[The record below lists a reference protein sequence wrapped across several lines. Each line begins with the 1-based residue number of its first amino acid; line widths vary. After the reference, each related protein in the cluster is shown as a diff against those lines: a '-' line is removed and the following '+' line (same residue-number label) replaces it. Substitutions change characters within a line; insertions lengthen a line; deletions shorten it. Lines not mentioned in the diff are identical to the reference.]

1 MYFTKLR
8 LNGLEVIDLPV
19 VHAKPSDAYILKSAD
34 GLGPSEIDVSIVET
48 LNAGGVYQGR
58 RPNTKEVVILVGL
71 NPNHGA
77 EQTASD
83 LRATLYGL
91 LTPGVVD
98 RVKIELMDEEASL
111 AFITGYVKKME
122 IVPFN
127 QNPEVQVTFAC
138 LEQYWTTSTLIYL
151 DPGDKVHPI
160 IPNVGTAPSGFHME
174 VIFTTSMTSWTLMDD
189 IGHKMQIDYSF
200 LAGDRLSIDTRPG
213 QRGIWLDRA
222 ATTHKNIIYA
232 LSADSIWLML
242 HGGDNQFHTNLQTFN
257 WGDVAYL
264 PQYWGV

>member
-8 LNGLEVIDLPV
+8 LNGLEAVDLPI
-19 VHAKPSDAYILKSAD
+19 VHAKPADAYILKSAD
-34 GLGPSEIDVSIVET
+34 GLGPSEIEVSIVET
-48 LNAGGVYQGR
+48 LNAGGHYQGR
-58 RPNTKEVVILVGL
+58 RTLTKELVLLVGL
-71 NPNHGA
+71 NPNHGVQ
-77 EQTASD
+77 QTVSD
-83 LRATLYGL
+83 LRKTLYGL

-98 RVKIELMDEEASL
+98 KVKVELMDEDLSL

-122 IVPFN
+122 IVPFS
-127 QNPEVQVTFAC
+127 QTPEVQITMGC

-151 DPGDKVHPI
+151 DPGDKAHPI
-160 IPNVGTAPSGFHME
+160 ISNIGTAPSGFHME
-174 VIFTTSMTSWTLMDD
+174 VIFTTTMTSWTLMDD
-189 IGHKMQIDYSF
+189 MGNKMQIDHDF

-213 QRGIWLDRA
+213 QRGIWRDRA
-222 ATTHKNIIYA
+222 DVHKNIIYA
-232 LSADSIWLML
+232 LSHDSIWFML